1 MTESRDEHN
10 TRISIKISLFLMY
23 SEFFCAALPSGRFM
37 LYEIVLI

>member
-1 MTESRDEHN
+1 
-10 TRISIKISLFLMY
+10 MY